1 MKKTTTLA
9 LFLLAAMAAMSGAQQ
24 ALAQSQPSYP
34 DKPIRMIVA
43 FPPGGSVDVVA
54 RLIAPKLSEA
64 LGQSV
69 VVDNRSGAS
78 GNIGSEIAA
87 RAKPDGYTLLIQT
100 IPFVSNAAL
109 FKNVPYDA
117 LNDFVP
123 IGLVSASPSLVVV
136 HPSVPVNTVGELL
149 ALARA
154 KPGQLNYAAAGS
166 GTNPHIAGELF
177 NLMGKVDTPAI
188 QLKGGGP
195 AMIATIS
202 NEPGINFPN
211 VAEANPYIVNNRVRV
226 LAVTSLKRAKS
237 LPNIPTVSEAAL
249 PGYEF
254 TTWHGIVAP
263 KGTPR
268 EVIALLSDKLRAVL
282 RAPDLVARFEAIGLD
297 IVASTPEEFG
307 AHLKSETEK
316 WARVIKARNMRVE

>member
-1 MKKTTTLA
+1 MKKAFALGLA
-9 LFLLAAMAAMSGAQQ
+9 LAA
-24 ALAQSQPSYP
+24 ALSPASNALSQSTYP

-43 FPPGGSVDVVA
+43 FPPGGSVDVVG

-69 VVDNRSGAS
+69 IIDNRSGAS

-87 RAKPDGYTLLIQT
+87 RAKPDGYTLLLQT

-109 FKNVPYDA
+109 FKNVSYDA

-123 IGLVSASPSLVVV
+123 VGLVSSSPSLVVV
-136 HPSVPVNTVGELL
+136 HPSVPVNTVQELL
-149 ALARA
+149 AMARA

-177 NLMGKVDTPAI
+177 NLMGKVDITAI
-188 QLKGGGP
+188 QFKGGGP

-268 EVIALLSDKLRAVL
+268 EVVTLINEKLRAIL
-282 RAPDLVARFEAIGLD
+282 RAPDMVSRFEAIGLE
-297 IVASTPEEFG
+297 IIGSSPEEFG
-307 AHLKSETEK
+307 VHLKSESEK
-316 WARVIKARNMRVE
+316 WARVIKERNMRVE

>member
-1 MKKTTTLA
+1 MQKTITG
-9 LFLLAAMAAMSGAQQ
+9 FMLLLLTMLTVVPQ
-24 ALAQSQPSYP
+24 ALAQQDVYPS
-34 DKPIRMIVA
+34 KPIRLIVA

-78 GNIGSEIAA
+78 GNIGTEIAA
-87 RAKPDGYTLLIQT
+87 RSKPDGYTLLIQT

-109 FKNVPYDA
+109 FKNVSYDA

-123 IGLVSASPSLVVV
+123 IGLISSSPSLVVV
-136 HPSVPVNTVGELL
+136 HPAVPVNTVQELL
-149 ALARA
+149 AMARA
-154 KPGQLNYAAAGS
+154 KPGALNYAAAGS

-177 NLMGKVDTPAI
+177 NLMGKVEIVAI
-188 QLKGGGP
+188 QFKGGGP
-195 AMIATIS
+195 AMIATLG

-211 VAEANPYIVNNRVRV
+211 VAEANPY
-226 LAVTSLKRAKS
+226 VTTNRAKS
-237 LPNIPTVSEAAL
+237 LPNVPTVSEAAL

-268 EVIALLSDKLRAVL
+268 EIVALLSEKLRAVL
-282 RAPDLVARFEAIGLD
+282 RNPELVARFEQIGLD
-297 IVASTPEEFG
+297 MIASTPEEFG
-307 AHLKSETEK
+307 VHLKSESEK
-316 WARVIKARNMRVE
+316 WARVIKERNMRVE

>member
-1 MKKTTTLA
+1 VQHTITGFM
-9 LFLLAAMAAMSGAQQ
+9 LFLVTALTAVPQAMAQQ
-24 ALAQSQPSYP
+24 DVYPS
-34 DKPIRMIVA
+34 KPIRLIVA

-78 GNIGSEIAA
+78 GNIGTEIAA
-87 RAKPDGYTLLIQT
+87 RSKPDGYTLLIQT

-109 FKNVPYDA
+109 FKNVSYDA

-123 IGLVSASPSLVVV
+123 IGLISSSPSLVVV
-136 HPSVPVNTVGELL
+136 HPAVPVNTLQELL
-149 ALARA
+149 AMARA
-154 KPGQLNYAAAGS
+154 KPGALNYAAAGS

-177 NLMGKVDTPAI
+177 NLMGKVEIVAI
-188 QLKGGGP
+188 QFKGGGP
-195 AMIATIS
+195 AMIATLG

-211 VAEANPYIVNNRVRV
+211 VAEANPYVTTNRVRV

-237 LPNIPTVSEAAL
+237 LPNVPTVSEAAL

-268 EVIALLSDKLRAVL
+268 EIVALLSEKLRAVL
-282 RAPDLVARFEAIGLD
+282 RNPELVARFEQIGLD
-297 IVASTPEEFG
+297 MIASTPEEFG
-307 AHLKSETEK
+307 VHLKSESEK
-316 WARVIKARNMRVE
+316 WARVIKERNMRVE

>member
-1 MKKTTTLA
+1 MNKLARLTLSV
-9 LFLLAAMAAMSGAQQ
+9 FTLLAALAIAPQAA
-24 ALAQSQPSYP
+24 AQSDAYP
-34 DKPIRMIVA
+34 NKPIRLIVA

-54 RLIAPKLSEA
+54 RLISPKLSEA
-64 LGQSV
+64 LGQPV
-69 VVDNRSGAS
+69 VVDNRAGAS

-87 RAKPDGYTLLIQT
+87 RSKPDGYTLLIQT

-123 IGLVSASPSLVVV
+123 IGLVSSSPSLVVV
-136 HPSVPVNTVGELL
+136 HPSVPINTIGELL
-149 ALARA
+149 QMARA

-177 NLMGKVDTPAI
+177 NLMGKVDIVAI
-188 QLKGGGP
+188 QFKGGGP
-195 AMIATIS
+195 AMLATLS
-202 NEPGINFPN
+202 NQPGINFPN
-211 VAEANPYIVNNRVRV
+211 VAEANPYVTTNRVRV

-237 LPNIPTVSEAAL
+237 LPNVPTVSESVL

-263 KGTPR
+263 KGTPK
-268 EVIALLSDKLRAVL
+268 EVVALLSDKLRAVL
-282 RAPDLVARFEAIGLD
+282 RAPEMVARFEAIGLD
-297 IVASTPEEFG
+297 IIASTPEEFG
-307 AHLKSETEK
+307 VHLKSESEK
-316 WARVIKARNMRVE
+316 WARVIKERNMRVE